1 MSAFYLS
8 DPMTTNT
15 AAQATANPLLDFTT
29 LPRYDAIKPEH
40 VTPALDTLLENASA
54 AIKAAEAIT
63 EPSWDALA
71 VLEEPLEQLG
81 RAWGVVGHL
90 ESVVNTPELREAYN
104 SNIPRIANFFTE
116 LGQNEQLFAL
126 YKGVK
131 AREYASLNPTRQVV
145 IDDAIRGF
153 VLSGAELPAAQKQRF
168 KEIEEKLSELTTRF
182 SQNVLDATDDFALY
196 LSREE
201 LAGLPDD
208 NLAAAAQQASAD
220 GHEGQYKITLK
231 APSYIPVMQYVQN
244 RGLREQ
250 LYKAYVTRAAE
261 FGKPEWDNGVL
272 IPEILALR
280 QESAQ
285 LLGHANFG
293 ETSLITKMADS
304 PEQVLGFLRDLG
316 ERAKPY
322 MLADRAEL
330 EAFAKAEFG
339 IEKLE
344 AWDVALVSER
354 LREQKYSFS
363 EQEVK
368 QYFTEPT
375 VLEGLF
381 SLISRLYG
389 LQFVPAAA
397 AVWHP
402 DVRYYE
408 LKNTDGSLVGGLYM
422 DLHAREGKQGG
433 AWMNDVR
440 GRKLRADGSVQTP
453 VALIVCNFASGV
465 DGKDAMLP
473 HDDVITLFH
482 EMGHALHHLLT
493 EVDEL
498 EVSGISGV
506 EWDAVE
512 LPSQFMENFCWEWQ
526 VLPALTRHIE
536 TSEALPR
543 ALFDKMLAAKNF
555 HSGSGLQR
563 QLYFSIFDMALHQQ
577 TAGISAGDLS
587 AFAQQVQQEL
597 ALPLP
602 PEYNRFPQSFSHIFA
617 GGYAA
622 GYYSYKWAEV
632 LSADAYAAFE
642 EAAASSGGSVVD
654 PAVGA
659 RFRREILAVGGS
671 RPAADSFAAFRG
683 RAPSI
688 DALLRHNGLVGA

>member
-1 MSAFYLS
+1 
-8 DPMTTNT
+8 MTTIT
-15 AAQATANPLLDFTT
+15 QPNPLLDFTT
-29 LPRYDAIKPEH
+29 LPQYAAVKPEH
-40 VTPALDTLLENASA
+40 VNPALDTLLEKASA
-54 AIKAAEAIT
+54 AIAAAEAIA
-63 EPSWDALA
+63 EPSWDGLA

-81 RAWGVVGHL
+81 RAWGVVAHL
-90 ESVVNTPELREAYN
+90 ESVVNTPELREVYN
-104 SNIPRIANFFTE
+104 SNIPRISNFFTE
-116 LGQNEQLFAL
+116 LGQNERLFAL
-126 YKGVK
+126 YKGIK
-131 AREYASLNPTRQVV
+131 EREYDSLNATRKVI

-153 VLSGAELPAAQKQRF
+153 VLSGAELPAEQKQRF

-196 LSREE
+196 VSKDE
-201 LAGLPDD
+201 LVGLPDD
-208 NLAAAAQQASAD
+208 NLAAAAAQAAAD
-220 GHEGQYKITLK
+220 GKEGLYKITLK
-231 APSYIPVMQYVQN
+231 MPSYLPVMQYVQN
-244 RGLREQ
+244 RPLREK
-250 LYKAYVTRAAE
+250 LYHAYVTRASE
-261 FGKPEWDNGVL
+261 FGKAEWDNGVL

-285 LLGHANFG
+285 LLGHENFG
-293 ETSLITKMADS
+293 ETSLVTKMADS
-304 PEQVLGFLRDLG
+304 PEQVISFLKDLAA
-316 ERAKPY
+316 RAKPY
-322 MLADRAEL
+322 MLEDRAEL

-344 AWDVALVSER
+344 AWDLALVSER

-375 VLEGLF
+375 VLAGLF
-381 SLISRLYG
+381 KLISELYG
-389 LQFVPAAA
+389 LQFVPAQAP
-397 AVWHP
+397 VWHT
-402 DVRYYE
+402 DVQYFE
-408 LKNTDGSLVGGLYM
+408 LKNNDGSLVGGLYM

-440 GRKLRADGSVQTP
+440 GRKLHADGTVQTP

-512 LPSQFMENFCWEWQ
+512 LPSQFMENFAWEWQ
-526 VLPALTRHIE
+526 VLPALTKHIE

-543 ALFDKMLAAKNF
+543 PLFDKMLAAKNF
-555 HSGSGLQR
+555 QSGSGLQR
-563 QLYFSIFDMALHQQ
+563 QLYFSIFDMALHQKSE
-577 TAGISAGDLS
+577 AISAGDLT
-587 AFAQQVQQEL
+587 AFAQAVQQEL
-597 ALPLP
+597 AMPLP

-642 EAAASSGGSVVD
+642 EAADQTGSSVVN
-654 PAVGA
+654 PTVGA
-659 RFRREILAVGGS
+659 RFRKEILAVGGS
-671 RPAADSFAAFRG
+671 RPAAESFAAFRG
-683 RAPSI
+683 RSPAI
-688 DALLRHNGLVGA
+688 DALLRHNGLSN

>member
-1 MSAFYLS
+1 
-8 DPMTTNT
+8 MT
-15 AAQATANPLLDFTT
+15 QANPLLDFAD
-29 LPRYDAIKPEH
+29 LPRYSEVKPEH
-40 VTPALDTLLENASA
+40 VNPALDILLATAAAAIAQAEQISDASWDSLSVLEAPLEN
-54 AIKAAEAIT
+54 
-63 EPSWDALA
+63 
-71 VLEEPLEQLG
+71 LG
-81 RAWGVVGHL
+81 RAWGVVAHL
-90 ESVVNTPELREAYN
+90 ESVVNSPELREVYN
-104 SNIPRIANFFTE
+104 ANIPRISNFFTE
-116 LGQNEQLFAL
+116 IGQNEKLFAL
-126 YKGVK
+126 YKAVK
-131 AREYASLNPTRQVV
+131 EREYASLNPTRKTV

-153 VLSGAELPAAQKQRF
+153 VLSGAELPTAQKDRF
-168 KEIEEKLSELTTRF
+168 KDIEEKLSELTTKF

-196 LSREE
+196 VTAEE
-201 LAGLPDD
+201 LTGLPAD
-208 NLAAAAQQASAD
+208 NLSAAAAAAKAD
-220 GHEGQYKITLK
+220 EKDGYKITLK
-231 APSYIPVMQYVQN
+231 MPSYMPVMQYVQN
-244 RGLREQ
+244 RELREQ
-250 LYKAYVTRAAE
+250 LYKAYSTRASE
-261 FGKPEWDNGVL
+261 FGKAEWDNGKL

-280 QESAQ
+280 QEAAT
-285 LLGHANFG
+285 LLGFKNFG
-293 ETSLITKMADS
+293 EESLVTKMADS
-304 PEQVLGFLRDLG
+304 PQQVIAFLSDLAQ
-316 ERAKPY
+316 RAKPF

-330 EAFAKAEFG
+330 ESFAKAEFG
-339 IEKLE
+339 IEQLQ

-375 VLEGLF
+375 VLTGLF
-381 SLISRLYG
+381 KLISELYG
-389 LQFVPAAA
+389 LQFVASQAP
-397 AVWHP
+397 VWHT
-402 DVRYYE
+402 DVRYFD
-408 LKNTDGSLVGGLYM
+408 LKNNDGSLVGGLYM

-440 GRKLRADGSVQTP
+440 GRKLQADGTVQTP

-526 VLPALTRHIE
+526 VLPALTHH
-536 TSEALPR
+536 TDTGEAIPR
-543 ALFDKMLAAKNF
+543 PLFDKMLAAKNF

-563 QLYFSIFDMALHQQ
+563 QLYFSIFDMALHQKSE
-577 TAGISAGDLS
+577 AVSAGDLS
-587 AFAQQVQQEL
+587 AFAQAVQQEL

-602 PEYNRFPQSFSHIFA
+602 PEYNRFPQAFSHIFA

-642 EAAASSGGSVVD
+642 EAADQTSSSVVN
-654 PAVGA
+654 AEVGA
-659 RFRREILAVGGS
+659 RFRKEILAVGGS
-671 RPAADSFAAFRG
+671 RPAAESFAAFRG
-683 RAPSI
+683 RAPAI
-688 DALLRHNGLVGA
+688 DALLRHNGLTE

>member
-1 MSAFYLS
+1 
-8 DPMTTNT
+8 MTTTTNS
-15 AAQATANPLLDFTT
+15 NPLLDFTT
-29 LPRYDAIKPEH
+29 LPRYSDVKPEH
-40 VTPALDTLLENASA
+40 INPALDTLLDNAA
-54 AIKAAEAIT
+54 TAITAAEAISH
-63 EPSWDALA
+63 PSWDALA

-90 ESVVNTPELREAYN
+90 ESVVNTAELRDAYN
-104 SNIPRIANFFTE
+104 SNIPRISNFFTE
-116 LGQNEQLFAL
+116 LGQNEKLYAL
-126 YKGVK
+126 YKAVK
-131 AREYASLNPTRQVV
+131 EREYEQLNPTRKVI

-153 VLSGAELPAAQKQRF
+153 VLSGAELPAEQKERF
-168 KEIEEKLSELTTRF
+168 KDIEEKLSELTTRF

-196 LSREE
+196 VSADE

-208 NLAAAAQQASAD
+208 NLSAAAAQAAAD
-220 GHEGQYKITLK
+220 GKEGLYKITLK
-231 APSYIPVMQYVQN
+231 MPSYLPVMQYVQN
-244 RGLREQ
+244 RALREQ
-250 LYKAYVTRAAE
+250 LYKAYSTRASE
-261 FGKPEWDNGVL
+261 FGKAEWDNGVL
-272 IPEILALR
+272 IPEILSLR
-280 QESAQ
+280 HESAA
-285 LLGHANFG
+285 LLGHENFG

-304 PEQVLGFLRDLG
+304 PEQVITFLKDLAG
-316 ERAKPY
+316 RAKPY

-339 IEKLE
+339 IDKLE

-375 VLEGLF
+375 VINGLF
-381 SLISRLYG
+381 KLISELYG
-389 LQFVPAAA
+389 LAFVPATAP
-397 AVWHP
+397 VWHQ
-402 DVRYYE
+402 DVQYFE
-408 LKNTDGSLVGGLYM
+408 LKNNDGSLVGGLYM

-440 GRKLRADGSVQTP
+440 GRKLKADGTIQTP

-465 DGKDAMLP
+465 DGKDALLP

-536 TSEALPR
+536 TSQPIPR
-543 ALFDKMLAAKNF
+543 GLFDKMLAAKNF

-563 QLYFSIFDMALHQQ
+563 QLYFSIFDMALHQKSE
-577 TAGISAGDLS
+577 AISAGDLTV
-587 AFAQQVQQEL
+587 FAQSVQQEL

-602 PEYNRFPQSFSHIFA
+602 PEYNRFPQSFSHIFS

-642 EAAASSGGSVVD
+642 EAADQTGSSVVN

-659 RFRREILAVGGS
+659 RFRKEILAVGGS
-671 RPAADSFAAFRG
+671 RPAAESFAAFRG
-683 RAPSI
+683 RAPTI
-688 DALLRHNGLVGA
+688 DALLRHNGLTDI

>member
-1 MSAFYLS
+1 
-8 DPMTTNT
+8 MTTTTEN
-15 AAQATANPLLDFTT
+15 NPLLDFST
-29 LPRYDAIKPEH
+29 LPQYAAVKPEH
-40 VTPALDTLLENASA
+40 INPALDTLLKNAAA
-54 AIKAAEAIT
+54 AIAAAEQIAN
-63 EPSWDALA
+63 PSWDSLA
-71 VLEEPLEQLG
+71 VLEEPLEHLG
-81 RAWGVVGHL
+81 RAWGVIGHL
-90 ESVVNTPELREAYN
+90 ESVVNTPELRDAYN
-104 SNIPRIANFFTE
+104 SNIPRISNFFTE
-116 LGQNEQLFAL
+116 LGQNEKLYAL
-126 YKGVK
+126 YKAVK
-131 AREYASLNPTRQVV
+131 EREYEQLTPTRKVI

-153 VLSGAELPAAQKQRF
+153 VLSGAELPVEQKQRF

-196 LSREE
+196 VSADE
-201 LAGLPDD
+201 LNGLPDD
-208 NLAAAAQQASAD
+208 NLAAAAAQADAD
-220 GHEGQYKITLK
+220 GHDGRYKITLK
-231 APSYIPVMQYVQN
+231 MPSYLPVMQYVQN
-244 RGLREQ
+244 RTLREQ
-250 LYKAYVTRAAE
+250 LYKAYSTRASE
-261 FGKPEWDNGVL
+261 FGKTEWDNGVL

-280 QESAQ
+280 QESAT
-285 LLGHANFG
+285 LLGHENFG

-304 PEQVLGFLRDLG
+304 PEQVIAFLKDLA

-330 EAFAKAEFG
+330 ESFAKAEFG

-375 VLEGLF
+375 VLTGLF
-381 SLISRLYG
+381 KLISELYG
-389 LQFVPAAA
+389 LQFVPAQAP
-397 AVWHP
+397 VWHD
-402 DVRYYE
+402 DVQYFE
-408 LKNTDGSLVGGLYM
+408 LKNNDGSLVGGLYM

-440 GRKLRADGSVQTP
+440 GRKLRADGTVQTP

-536 TSEALPR
+536 TLQTIPHS
-543 ALFDKMLAAKNF
+543 LFDKMLAAKNF

-563 QLYFSIFDMALHQQ
+563 QLYFSIFDMALHQKSE
-577 TAGISAGDLS
+577 AISAGDLT
-587 AFAQQVQQEL
+587 AFAQAVQQEL

-642 EAAASSGGSVVD
+642 EAADQTGCSVVN

-659 RFRREILAVGGS
+659 RFRKEILSVGGS
-671 RPAADSFAAFRG
+671 RPAAESFAAFRG
-683 RAPSI
+683 RAPAI
-688 DALLRHNGLVGA
+688 DALLRHNGLSD

>member
-1 MSAFYLS
+1 
-8 DPMTTNT
+8 MTTIT
-15 AAQATANPLLDFTT
+15 QTNPLLDFTT
-29 LPRYDAIKPEH
+29 LPQYAAVKPEH
-40 VTPALDTLLENASA
+40 VNPALDTLLEKASA
-54 AIKAAEAIT
+54 AIAAAEVIST
-63 EPSWDALA
+63 PSWDGLA

-81 RAWGVVGHL
+81 RAWGVVAHL
-90 ESVVNTPELREAYN
+90 ESVVNTPELREVYN
-104 SNIPRIANFFTE
+104 SNIPRISNFFTE
-116 LGQNEQLFAL
+116 LGQNEKLFAL
-126 YKGVK
+126 YKAVK
-131 AREYASLNPTRQVV
+131 EREYDSLNATRKVI

-153 VLSGAELPAAQKQRF
+153 VLSGAELPAEQKNRF
-168 KEIEEKLSELTTRF
+168 KDIEEKLSELTTRF

-196 LSREE
+196 VSKEE
-201 LAGLPDD
+201 LVGLPDD
-208 NLAAAAQQASAD
+208 NLAAAAAQATAD
-220 GHEGQYKITLK
+220 GKDGQYKITLK
-231 APSYIPVMQYVQN
+231 MPSYLPVMQYVQN
-244 RGLREQ
+244 RTLREK
-250 LYKAYVTRAAE
+250 LYHAYVTRASE
-261 FGKPEWDNGVL
+261 FGKAEWDNGVL

-280 QESAQ
+280 NESAQ
-285 LLGHANFG
+285 LLGHENFG
-293 ETSLITKMADS
+293 ETSLVTKMADS
-304 PEQVLGFLRDLG
+304 PEQVISFLKDLAA
-316 ERAKPY
+316 RAKPF
-322 MLADRAEL
+322 MLDDRAEL

-344 AWDVALVSER
+344 AWDLALVSER

-375 VLEGLF
+375 VLSGLF
-381 SLISRLYG
+381 KLISELYG
-389 LQFVPAAA
+389 LQFVAAQA
-397 AVWHP
+397 PVWHT
-402 DVRYYE
+402 DVQYFE
-408 LKNTDGSLVGGLYM
+408 LKNNDGSLVGGLYM

-440 GRKLRADGSVQTP
+440 GRKLKADDTVQTP

-512 LPSQFMENFCWEWQ
+512 LPSQFMENFAWEWQ
-526 VLPALTRHIE
+526 VLPALTKHIE

-543 ALFDKMLAAKNF
+543 SLFDKMLAAKNF

-563 QLYFSIFDMALHQQ
+563 QLYFSIFDMALHQKSE
-577 TAGISAGDLS
+577 AISAGDLT
-587 AFAQQVQQEL
+587 AFAQAVQQEL
-597 ALPLP
+597 AMPIP

-642 EAAASSGGSVVD
+642 EAADQTGTSVVN

-659 RFRREILAVGGS
+659 RFRKEILAVGGS
-671 RPAADSFAAFRG
+671 RPAAESFAAFRG
-683 RAPSI
+683 RAPAI
-688 DALLRHNGLVGA
+688 DALLRHNGLSS

>member
-1 MSAFYLS
+1 
-8 DPMTTNT
+8 MT
-15 AAQATANPLLDFTT
+15 NPLLDFST
-29 LPRYDAIKPEH
+29 LPQYAAVLPEH
-40 VTPALDTLLENASA
+40 INPALDTLLANASA
-54 AIKAAEAIT
+54 AIAAAEAIS
-63 EPSWDALA
+63 EPSWDSLA
-71 VLEEPLEQLG
+71 VLEDPLEQLG
-81 RAWGVVGHL
+81 RAWGVIGHL
-90 ESVVNTPELREAYN
+90 ESVVNTPELRDAYN
-104 SNIPRIANFFTE
+104 SNIPRISNFFTE
-116 LGQNEQLFAL
+116 LGQNEKLFAL
-126 YKGVK
+126 YKAVK
-131 AREYASLNPTRQVV
+131 EREYDQLNPTRKVI

-153 VLSGAELPAAQKQRF
+153 VLSGAELPAEQKQRF

-196 LSREE
+196 VSKDE
-201 LAGLPDD
+201 LVGLPDD
-208 NLAAAAQQASAD
+208 NLAAAAAQASAD
-220 GHEGQYKITLK
+220 GKDGLYKITLK
-231 APSYIPVMQYVQN
+231 MPSYLPVMQYVQN
-244 RGLREQ
+244 RPLREK
-250 LYKAYVTRAAE
+250 LYHAYVTRASE
-261 FGKPEWDNGVL
+261 FGKAEWDNGVL

-280 QESAQ
+280 NESAQ
-285 LLGHANFG
+285 LLGHENFG
-293 ETSLITKMADS
+293 ETSLVTKMADS
-304 PEQVLGFLRDLG
+304 PEQVITFLKDLAA
-316 ERAKPY
+316 RAKPY
-322 MLADRAEL
+322 MLEDRAEL

-344 AWDVALVSER
+344 AWDLALVSER

-375 VLEGLF
+375 VLSGLF
-381 SLISRLYG
+381 KLISELYG
-389 LQFVPAAA
+389 LQFVPAQAP
-397 AVWHP
+397 VWHT
-402 DVRYYE
+402 DVQYFE
-408 LKNTDGSLVGGLYM
+408 LKNNDGSLVGGLYM

-440 GRKLRADGSVQTP
+440 GRKLKADGSVQTP

-512 LPSQFMENFCWEWQ
+512 LPSQFMENFAWEWQ
-526 VLPALTRHIE
+526 VLPALTKHIE

-543 ALFDKMLAAKNF
+543 ELFDKMLAAKNF

-563 QLYFSIFDMALHQQ
+563 QLYFSIFDMALHQKSE
-577 TAGISAGDLS
+577 AISAGDLT
-587 AFAQQVQQEL
+587 AFAQAVQQEL
-597 ALPLP
+597 AMPLP

-642 EAAASSGGSVVD
+642 EAADQTGSSVVN

-659 RFRREILAVGGS
+659 RFRKEILAVGGS
-671 RPAADSFAAFRG
+671 RPAAESFAAFRG
-683 RAPSI
+683 RAPAI
-688 DALLRHNGLVGA
+688 DALLRHNGLSN

>member
-1 MSAFYLS
+1 
-8 DPMTTNT
+8 MTTTFVNNSN
-15 AAQATANPLLDFTT
+15 NPLLDLST
-29 LPRYDAIKPEH
+29 LPQYASVKPEH
-40 VTPALDTLLENASA
+40 INPALDTLLANASA
-54 AIKAAEAIT
+54 AIAAAENIT
-63 EPSWDALA
+63 EPSWDSLA
-71 VLEEPLEQLG
+71 VLEDPLEQLG
-81 RAWGVVGHL
+81 RAWGVIGHL
-90 ESVVNTPELREAYN
+90 ESVVNTPELRDAYN
-104 SNIPRIANFFTE
+104 SNIPRISNFFTE
-116 LGQNEQLFAL
+116 LGQNEKLFAL
-126 YKGVK
+126 YKAVK
-131 AREYASLNPTRQVV
+131 EREYAALSPTRKVI

-153 VLSGAELPAAQKQRF
+153 VLSGAELPAEQKNRF
-168 KEIEEKLSELTTRF
+168 KDIEEKLSELTTRF

-196 LSREE
+196 VTKDE

-208 NLAAAAQQASAD
+208 NLAAAAAQAAAD
-220 GHEGQYKITLK
+220 GKTDLYKITLK
-231 APSYIPVMQYVQN
+231 MPSYLPVMQYVQN
-244 RGLREQ
+244 RALREQ
-250 LYKAYVTRAAE
+250 LYKAYVTRASE
-261 FGKPEWDNGVL
+261 FGKADWDNGQL

-285 LLGHANFG
+285 LLGHENFG
-293 ETSLITKMADS
+293 ETSLVTKMADS
-304 PEQVLGFLRDLG
+304 PEQVISFLKGLAV
-316 ERAKPY
+316 RAKPY
-322 MLADRAEL
+322 MLEDRAEL

-344 AWDVALVSER
+344 AWDLALVSER

-375 VLEGLF
+375 VLAGLF
-381 SLISRLYG
+381 KLISELYG
-389 LQFVPAAA
+389 LQFVPAQAP
-397 AVWHP
+397 VWHT
-402 DVRYYE
+402 DVQYFE
-408 LKNTDGSLVGGLYM
+408 LKNNDGSLVGGLYM

-440 GRKLRADGSVQTP
+440 GRKLKADGTVQTP

-512 LPSQFMENFCWEWQ
+512 LPSQFMENFAWEWQ
-526 VLPALTRHIE
+526 VLPALTKHIE
-536 TSEALPR
+536 TSEAIPR
-543 ALFDKMLAAKNF
+543 PLFDKMLAAKNF

-563 QLYFSIFDMALHQQ
+563 QLYFSIFDMALHQKSE
-577 TAGISAGDLS
+577 AVSAGDLT
-587 AFAQQVQQEL
+587 AFAQAVQQEL

-642 EAAASSGGSVVD
+642 EAADQTGSSVVN

-659 RFRREILAVGGS
+659 RFRKEILAVGGS
-671 RPAADSFAAFRG
+671 RPAAESFAAFRG
-683 RAPSI
+683 RAPAI
-688 DALLRHNGLVGA
+688 DALLRHNGLSD

>member
-1 MSAFYLS
+1 
-8 DPMTTNT
+8 MTTMT
-15 AAQATANPLLDFTT
+15 NPLLDFST
-29 LPRYDAIKPEH
+29 LPQYAAVLPEH
-40 VTPALDTLLENASA
+40 INPALDTLLANASA
-54 AIKAAEAIT
+54 AIAAAEAIS
-63 EPSWDALA
+63 EPSWDSLA
-71 VLEEPLEQLG
+71 VLEDPLEQLG
-81 RAWGVVGHL
+81 RAWGVIGHL
-90 ESVVNTPELREAYN
+90 ESVVNTPELRDAYN
-104 SNIPRIANFFTE
+104 SNIPRISNFFTE
-116 LGQNEQLFAL
+116 LGQNEKLFAL
-126 YKGVK
+126 YKAVK
-131 AREYASLNPTRQVV
+131 EREYDQLNPTRKVI

-153 VLSGAELPAAQKQRF
+153 VLSGAELPAEQKQRF

-196 LSREE
+196 VSKDE
-201 LAGLPDD
+201 LVGLPDD
-208 NLAAAAQQASAD
+208 NLAAAAAQASAD
-220 GHEGQYKITLK
+220 GKDGLYKITLK
-231 APSYIPVMQYVQN
+231 MPSYLPVMQYVQN
-244 RGLREQ
+244 RPLREK
-250 LYKAYVTRAAE
+250 LYHAYVTRASE
-261 FGKPEWDNGVL
+261 FGKAEWDNGVL

-280 QESAQ
+280 NESAQ
-285 LLGHANFG
+285 LLGHENFG
-293 ETSLITKMADS
+293 ETSLVTKMADS
-304 PEQVLGFLRDLG
+304 PEQVITFLKDLAA
-316 ERAKPY
+316 RAKPY
-322 MLADRAEL
+322 MLEDRAEL

-344 AWDVALVSER
+344 AWDLALVSER

-375 VLEGLF
+375 VLSGLF
-381 SLISRLYG
+381 KLISELYG
-389 LQFVPAAA
+389 LQFVPAQAP
-397 AVWHP
+397 VWHT
-402 DVRYYE
+402 DVQYFE
-408 LKNTDGSLVGGLYM
+408 LKNNDGSLVGGLYM

-440 GRKLRADGSVQTP
+440 GRKLKADGSVQTP

-512 LPSQFMENFCWEWQ
+512 LPSQFMENFAWEWQ
-526 VLPALTRHIE
+526 VLPALTKHIE

-543 ALFDKMLAAKNF
+543 ELFDKMLAAKNF

-563 QLYFSIFDMALHQQ
+563 QLYFSIFDMALHQKSE
-577 TAGISAGDLS
+577 AISAGDLT
-587 AFAQQVQQEL
+587 AFAQAVQQEL
-597 ALPLP
+597 AMPLP

-642 EAAASSGGSVVD
+642 EAADQTGSSVVN

-659 RFRREILAVGGS
+659 RFRKEILAVGGS
-671 RPAADSFAAFRG
+671 RPAAESFAAFRG
-683 RAPSI
+683 RAPAI
-688 DALLRHNGLVGA
+688 DALLRHNGLSN

>member
-1 MSAFYLS
+1 
-8 DPMTTNT
+8 MTTMT
-15 AAQATANPLLDFTT
+15 NPLLDFST
-29 LPRYDAIKPEH
+29 LPQYAAVLPEH
-40 VTPALDTLLENASA
+40 INPALDTLLEKANA
-54 AIKAAEAIT
+54 AIAAAEAIT
-63 EPSWDALA
+63 EPSWEALA
-71 VLEEPLEQLG
+71 VLEDPLEQLG
-81 RAWGVVGHL
+81 RAWGTVAHL
-90 ESVVNTPELREAYN
+90 ESVVNTPELRDAYN
-104 SNIPRIANFFTE
+104 SNIPRISNFFTE
-116 LGQNEQLFAL
+116 LGQNEKLFAL
-126 YKGVK
+126 YKAVK
-131 AREYASLNPTRQVV
+131 QREYDQLNPTRKVI

-153 VLSGAELPAAQKQRF
+153 VLSGAELPAEQKQRF

-196 LSREE
+196 VAKDE
-201 LAGLPDD
+201 LVGLPDD
-208 NLAAAAQQASAD
+208 NLAAAAAQATAD
-220 GHEGQYKITLK
+220 GKEGLFKITLK
-231 APSYIPVMQYVQN
+231 MPSYLPVMQYVQN
-244 RGLREQ
+244 RPLREK
-250 LYKAYVTRAAE
+250 LYHAYVTRASE
-261 FGKPEWDNGVL
+261 FGKAEWDNGVL

-280 QESAQ
+280 NESAQ
-285 LLGHANFG
+285 LLGHENFG
-293 ETSLITKMADS
+293 ETSLVTKMADS
-304 PEQVLGFLRDLG
+304 PEQVITFLKDLAA
-316 ERAKPY
+316 RAKPY
-322 MLADRAEL
+322 MLEDRAEL

-375 VLEGLF
+375 VLSGLF
-381 SLISRLYG
+381 KLISELYG
-389 LQFVPAAA
+389 LQFVAAQA
-397 AVWHP
+397 PVWHT
-402 DVRYYE
+402 DVQYFE
-408 LKNTDGSLVGGLYM
+408 LKNNDGSLVGGLYM

-440 GRKLRADGSVQTP
+440 GRKLKADGSVQTP

-512 LPSQFMENFCWEWQ
+512 LPSQFMENFAWEWQ
-526 VLPALTRHIE
+526 VLPALTKHIE

-543 ALFDKMLAAKNF
+543 TLFDKMLAAKNF

-563 QLYFSIFDMALHQQ
+563 QLYFSIFDMALHQKSE
-577 TAGISAGDLS
+577 AISAGDLT
-587 AFAQQVQQEL
+587 AFAQAVQQEL
-597 ALPLP
+597 AMPLP

-642 EAAASSGGSVVD
+642 EAADQTGSSVVN

-659 RFRREILAVGGS
+659 RFRKEILAVGGS
-671 RPAADSFAAFRG
+671 RPAAESFAAFRG
-683 RAPSI
+683 RAPAI
-688 DALLRHNGLVGA
+688 DALLRHNGLSN